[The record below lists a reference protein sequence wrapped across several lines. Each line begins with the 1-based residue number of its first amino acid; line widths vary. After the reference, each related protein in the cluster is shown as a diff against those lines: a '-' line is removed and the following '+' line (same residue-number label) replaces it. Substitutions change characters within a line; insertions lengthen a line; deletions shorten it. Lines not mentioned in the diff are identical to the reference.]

1 MKKLSVFL
9 LIFSVILTSVTP
21 AHSWPW
27 SRNRRPLPPRT
38 ATIQGRVTDSITNQ
52 AISGATVRAGS
63 HKAVTNANGNYSIK
77 NIKVWFWGRIYR
89 VRAEAKGYYTS
100 SRWIY
105 VRKGRTYTLNFRL
118 RPRKPLILVKIDSPE
133 DNSYIKGTSL
143 DVIVSWQGR
152 AGIIDLY
159 LDNNLAGSYRTWRW
173 WHRSGN
179 HTFKVDISV
188 QQDGEHKLKAIAY
201 RSHRRRGYKAESKE
215 ITFILDNSLPV
226 ISDISPVDNAL
237 INNNQPEISTVL
249 SDATSGIDKD
259 TIILKVDD
267 AEVTAG
273 YDEVTGKVSY
283 TPETALAD
291 GTHTI
296 LIEVKD
302 RARNEAS
309 VTSTFTIDATSPVIS
324 NILPEDGS
332 ETTETRPLISAN
344 YSDSGSGINAT
355 TAKILVGNINQT
367 SHAVVTETGISYKPA
382 EDLLYGVI
390 GVHIEIKDNAENL
403 AQVDYEFTIRDYVQ
417 ELEDGVSEGD
427 WDKICESAD
436 KIMKEGGKLV
446 DELIEAAKDETKDI
460 VLRSMYLEI
469 LGEIEDSKAVDSLIN
484 VVKDDS
490 EDSEIRAN
498 AAYSLGKIG
507 DSRAVQ
513 PLLEELD
520 NEDTNI
526 RSTISLALGLLNAP
540 EAIAPLLDQL
550 NNSKDLT
557 ERIRA
562 GSSLAS
568 MKAQQAYDSF
578 ISILT
583 SDEDESIRLLS
594 ALWLGEL
601 GDILAVPSLI
611 NALKDKSSCVACN
624 AAIALGILK
633 DTSAV
638 QPLIEAL
645 EDEGLLRIEAAEA
658 LAEIGDQSAAQ
669 AIADVIEIEKDTWG
683 LTKLKEAYK
692 KLTGNEYE

>member
-1 MKKLSVFL
+1 
-9 LIFSVILTSVTP
+9 
-21 AHSWPW
+21 
-27 SRNRRPLPPRT
+27 
-38 ATIQGRVTDSITNQ
+38 
-52 AISGATVRAGS
+52 
-63 HKAVTNANGNYSIK
+63 
-77 NIKVWFWGRIYR
+77 
-89 VRAEAKGYYTS
+89 
-100 SRWIY
+100 
-105 VRKGRTYTLNFRL
+105 
-118 RPRKPLILVKIDSPE
+118 PLILVNITSPE
-133 DNSYIKGTSL
+133 DNSYINGSSL
-143 DVIVSWQGR
+143 DVKVAWEAR

-159 LDNNLAGSYRTWRW
+159 LDDNLAGSYRTWRW
-173 WHRSGN
+173 WHRAGN
-179 HTFKVDISV
+179 HTFKIALST

-215 ITFILDNSLPV
+215 IAFILDNTLPV
-226 ISDISPVDNAL
+226 ISDISPENNAL
-237 INNNQPEISTVL
+237 INNNQPEISAVL
-249 SDATSGIDKD
+249 SDVTSGIDKE
-259 TIILKVDD
+259 TVILKLDD
-267 AEVTAG
+267 AEVTPT
-273 YDEVTGKVSY
+273 YDEITGKLTY
-283 TPETALAD
+283 TPATALED
-291 GTHTI
+291 GTHAI
-296 LIEVKD
+296 SVEVKD
-302 RARNEAS
+302 KAGNEAS
-309 VTSTFTIDATSPVIS
+309 ATSTFRVETDTTPPVIS

-332 ETTETRPLISAN
+332 ETTETRPVISAN
-344 YSDSGSGINAT
+344 YSDSASGINVAA
-355 TAKILVGNINQT
+355 AKILVGNIDRT
-367 SHAVVTETGISYKPA
+367 SYATVTETGISYEPA

-390 GVHIEIKDNAENL
+390 GVHIEIKDKAGNL
-403 AQVDYEFTIRDYVQ
+403 AEVDFEFTIRDYVH

-446 DELIEAAKDETKDI
+446 DELIEVAKDETKDSA
-460 VLRSMYLEI
+460 LRSMYLEI
-469 LGEIEDSKAVDSLIN
+469 LGEIEDSKAVDSLIT

-507 DSRAVQ
+507 DSRAIE

-550 NNSKDLT
+550 NNSNDLT

-601 GDILAVPSLI
+601 GNILAVPSLI
-611 NALKDKSSCVACN
+611 NALKDKDSYVACN
-624 AAIALGILK
+624 AAIALGMLK

-645 EDEGLLRIEAAEA
+645 EKEGLLRIEAADA

-669 AIADVIEIEKDTWG
+669 AIANVIEIEKDTWG